1 MGPGLRG
8 GHASFEEPTRDP
20 DVWPNPP
27 PRDPA
32 VWDPPTQ
39 VSVTEG
45 MFALD
50 WRGGGRGVAA
60 FLIDIPSPKV
70 RLVS

>member
-39 VSVTEG
+39 VSKCNGGNVRFG
-45 MFALD
+45 NF
-50 WRGGGRGVAA
+50 GGGGGGFDGIV
-60 FLIDIPSPKV
+60 D
-70 RLVS
+70 